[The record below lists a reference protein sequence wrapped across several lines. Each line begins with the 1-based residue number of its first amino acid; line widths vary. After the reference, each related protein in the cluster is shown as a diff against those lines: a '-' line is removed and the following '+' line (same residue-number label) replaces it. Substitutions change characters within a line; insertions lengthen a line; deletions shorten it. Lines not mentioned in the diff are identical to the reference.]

1 MAKQKSWG
9 GKRHGAGRKALW
21 KSGPCKAVK
30 LPIALVEDVVNYA
43 RQLDAGQAPL
53 KKKPNQDAAPASDE
67 SWTQLSQLVDEK
79 QELTKQ
85 LRHVRESLAKE
96 RRAREMRDGE
106 IARLKAQLKDAR
118 SVLSDALLEHRK
130 GIRKGVRIK
139 DVESALLALN
149 LSDLD

>member
-9 GKRHGAGRKALW
+9 GNRPGAGRKALW

-30 LPIALVEDVVNYA
+30 LPIALVEDVMSYA
-43 RQLDAGQAPL
+43 RQLDAGSASL
-53 KKKPNQDAAPASDE
+53 KAELNRAGASTSDK

-85 LRHVRESLAKE
+85 LQYVRESLAKE
-96 RRAREMRDGE
+96 RRAREMQDGE
-106 IARLKAQLKDAR
+106 LARLKAQLKDAR

>member
-1 MAKQKSWG
+1 MAKQKNWG
-9 GKRHGAGRKALW
+9 GKRPGAGRKAIW

-30 LPIALVEDVVNYA
+30 LPIALVEDVMIYA
-43 RQLDAGQAPL
+43 RQLDEGSAI
-53 KKKPNQDAAPASDE
+53 KKKPNQDTTSASDKG
-67 SWTQLSQLVDEK
+67 WAQLSQLVNEK

-85 LRHVRESLAKE
+85 LQHVRESLAKE

-149 LSDLD
+149 LSSLD